1 MVDFYLEVTG
11 EVEATFLKRAAM
23 RGVREEM
30 LERAIMAFLSGTPS
44 SAAAQIA
51 GLDRNAFLG
60 VLAERGVAMT
70 DEMPEDML
78 DNLLRASEDFGNER
92 LRDAVEAV
100 RGRRAEELGGFPHQA

>member
-1 MVDFYLEVTG
+1 MAAG
-11 EVEATFLKRAAM
+11 RARRVRIKSIRLTAM
-23 RGVREEM
+23 HGVREEM

-60 VLAERGVAMT
+60 VLVERGVPMT
-70 DEMPEDML
+70 DETAEDML

-92 LRDAVEAV
+92 LRSAVEAV
-100 RGRRAEELGGFPHQA
+100 RGRSAEDSRGLRHQA